1 MQKADM
7 SKSQYVKKPIC
18 QKADNQ
24 KADLS
29 KSRYFADIFPLEQ
42 QADMQKADMQ
52 KADGQKADLSKSR
65 SVKKPI
71 FCPNGAENVDER
83 QQLT

>member
-1 MQKADM
+1 MQK
-7 SKSQYVKKPIC
+7 
-18 QKADNQ
+18 
-24 KADLS
+24 
-29 KSRYFADIFPLEQ
+29 
-42 QADMQKADMQ
+42 ADMQKADMQ